1 MATHI
6 DEAETDATETD
17 ALADEEVA
25 AAAAPAPPPAEEG
38 ESKAADGAGEA
49 KEVEAEEA
57 TASAA
62 AVDAEAAGGEAAG
75 AAEEGDSQPA
85 AEEDA
90 GEAKEGEAKEGEAKE
105 GEAGAV
111 EAEAAEAAA
120 VPAAPTAEQVQ
131 ACAARRDALR
141 AEHTAYAASHPELRV
156 VLSHY
161 VATLVAPPKAAEGE
175 GKDGEG
181 GEVCA
186 DTAPG
191 VREAAVAFVG
201 KVLEAAPEDV
211 WAFAAEQFGV
221 SVPAAGGGDGGEEGN
236 KASEVAEGKAADEEL
251 KAPDGDEGTPGVG
264 AWT

>member
-85 AEEDA
+85 AE
-90 GEAKEGEAKEGEAKE
+90 EAKEGEAKEGEAKE